1 MKMKI
6 EVKQKIDP
14 CIRLS
19 AEGNRYADL
28 VKDEMQGKI
37 IDELWKMVEPYIQT
51 DENFYEVKMS
61 LNVNTLLE
69 KAVDW
74 NNGVPQYG
82 QREYL
87 KIW

>member
-1 MKMKI
+1 MMKL
-6 EVKQKIDP
+6 EVKKKIDP

-37 IDELWKMVEPYIQT
+37 IDELWKMVEQYIKVE
-51 DENFYEVKMS
+51 ENYHEIKMS
-61 LNVNTLLE
+61 LNVNTLVE

-74 NNGVPQYG
+74 NNGVPH
-82 QREYL
+82 
-87 KIW
+87 IHVISAWAVM